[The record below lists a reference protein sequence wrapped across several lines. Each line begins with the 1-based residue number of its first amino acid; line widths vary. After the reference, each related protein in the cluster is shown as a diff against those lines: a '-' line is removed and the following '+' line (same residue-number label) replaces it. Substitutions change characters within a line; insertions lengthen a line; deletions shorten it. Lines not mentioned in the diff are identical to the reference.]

1 MPKLLY
7 ADQAPEAMVFDGTM
21 TYISDAWR
29 KEEKTNV
36 RINKELSSRLM
47 PPSLLVTTHLCHF
60 SMIVQLL
67 WSKRQEKLMY
77 NISIGFYRNSFNERL
92 IEIR

>member
-1 MPKLLY
+1 M
-7 ADQAPEAMVFDGTM
+7 FDGTM

-47 PPSLLVTTHLCHF
+47 PPSFLVTTHLCHF